1 MGKNVKKILLTGVS
15 GYIGGRLLKVL
26 EKEKW
31 QLRALVRDLQRF
43 AGRTQSN
50 TEVIQGDVLK
60 KETLIE
66 AMQGV
71 DVAFYLVHSMASLNF
86 SDQDRLGAANF
97 AQAAQTCGVK
107 KIIYLG
113 GLVNTEKPL
122 SAHLQSRQEV
132 GDILRQMAQGVQVIE
147 FRASIIIGSGSL
159 SFELIRALSER
170 LPIMV
175 TPKWVHTLSQPIS
188 IVDVLS
194 YLKKAIDIEVEGNPI
209 FEIGGKD
216 RLSYGDI
223 MQEYCRQRQLRRW
236 MISVPFLTP
245 WLSSLWLGLVTP
257 LYAQIGRKLIE
268 SACCPT
274 LVQDDSA
281 KKFFGVNPMGI
292 EESIAL
298 SLANEDQEFAQT
310 HWSDA
315 FSSTGPQKNNAGV
328 RFGNRLIDTQEIEVA
343 VDPEKAFSPIQRI
356 GGKVGWYYADYL
368 WGIRGFLDRLLG
380 GIGLRRGRRDPH
392 DLRVGD
398 AIDFWRVEV
407 FESNRRL
414 LLYAE
419 MKLPGRAWLEFTV
432 SPSPR
437 GSLIKQHAIFDP
449 IGVTGLLYWYS
460 FYPLHY
466 FIFRGMISKIAKA
479 AEKQSLQS

>member
-1 MGKNVKKILLTGVS
+1 
-15 GYIGGRLLKVL
+15 
-26 EKEKW
+26 
-31 QLRALVRDLQRF
+31 
-43 AGRTQSN
+43 
-50 TEVIQGDVLK
+50 
-60 KETLIE
+60 
-66 AMQGV
+66 
-71 DVAFYLVHSMASLNF
+71 
-86 SDQDRLGAANF
+86 
-97 AQAAQTCGVK
+97 
-107 KIIYLG
+107 
-113 GLVNTEKPL
+113 
-122 SAHLQSRQEV
+122 
-132 GDILRQMAQGVQVIE
+132 MAQGVQVIE